1 MRVSANTFSDT
12 LITQL
17 GNLSVRQQR
26 LQNQAATGQR
36 VRLPEDDPVA
46 LRRALDMQSEFSS
59 NGQYTKNIDR
69 QLELAQASYNG
80 IKSLKTISDRASEI
94 ATQVDDLKS
103 PQELQFYAK
112 EITEMIKQAVHLLNA
127 TNRGDAIFGG
137 TVTDQPPYA
146 MTLDANGNVTATTY
160 QGNTAQAES
169 EIAEDIM
176 VTTQIVGENNTGSGP
191 RGLVT
196 DSRSGADLLN
206 HLISLQNNLIS
217 GNTAQIAAT
226 DRGNLANDE
235 DNLLY
240 HISSNGAIQARLET
254 TQALNTERG
263 LAIEGQVS
271 KEVDADLAQT
281 LVKLNQTQTAYQA
294 ALQSGARALNLSL
307 LDYLH

>member
-17 GNLSVRQQR
+17 NNLSVRQQR

-46 LRRALDMQSEFSS
+46 LRRVLDMQSEFSS

-103 PQELQFYAK
+103 PEELQFYAR
-112 EITEMIKQAVHLLNA
+112 EITEMLKQAVHLLNA

-137 TVTDQPPYA
+137 TVTDQPPFA
-146 MTLDANGNVTATTY
+146 MTLDANGNVTAVTY

-176 VTTQIVGENNTGSGP
+176 ISTQIVGENNSGSGP

-217 GNTAQIAAT
+217 GNTAAIAAT

-254 TQALNTERG
+254 TQALNAERG
-263 LAIEGQVS
+263 LAIEEQVS

-281 LVKLNQTQTAYQA
+281 MVKLSQTQTAYEA

-307 LDYLH
+307 LDYLR

>member
-17 GNLSVRQQR
+17 SNLSVRQQR

-59 NGQYTKNIDR
+59 NGQYTKNITR
-69 QLELAQASYNG
+69 QLELAQASYSG
-80 IKSLKTISDRASEI
+80 IKSLKSISDRASEI
-94 ATQVDDLKS
+94 AVQVDDLKS
-103 PQELQFYAK
+103 PEELQFYAK
-112 EITEMIKQAVHLLNA
+112 EITEMIKQAVHSLNA
-127 TNRGDAIFGG
+127 TNRGDSIFGG
-137 TVTDQPPYA
+137 TVTDQPPFN
-146 MTLDANGNVTATTY
+146 MTLDANGNVSAVTY

-169 EIAEDIM
+169 EIAENVMI
-176 VTTQIVGENNTGSGP
+176 TPQIVGENNTGNGP

-217 GNTAQIAAT
+217 GNTAQVAAT
-226 DRGNLANDE
+226 DRGNLAKDE

-254 TQALNTERG
+254 TQALNGERG
-263 LAIEGQVS
+263 LAIEEQVS
-271 KEVDADLAQT
+271 KEVDADLTQT

>member
-17 GNLSVRQQR
+17 NNLAVRQQR
-26 LQNQAATGQR
+26 LQSQAATGQR

-46 LRRALDMQSEFSS
+46 LRRVLDMQSEFSS

-103 PQELQFYAK
+103 PEELQFYAR
-112 EITEMIKQAVHLLNA
+112 EITEMLKQAVHLLNA

-137 TVTDQPPYA
+137 TVTDQPPFN
-146 MTLDANGNVTATTY
+146 MTLDANGNVTAVTY

-176 VTTQIVGENNTGSGP
+176 ISTQIVGENNSGSGP

-206 HLISLQNNLIS
+206 HLISLQNNLIA
-217 GNTAQIAAT
+217 GNTAAIAAT
-226 DRGNLANDE
+226 DRANLVNDE
-235 DNLLY
+235 ANLLY

-254 TQALNTERG
+254 TQVLNAERG
-263 LAIEGQVS
+263 LAIEEQVS

-281 LVKLNQTQTAYQA
+281 MVKLSQTQTAYEA
-294 ALQSGARALNLSL
+294 ALQSGAKALNLSL
-307 LDYLH
+307 LDYLR

>member
-1 MRVSANTFSDT
+1 MRVSANSFSDT

-17 GNLSVRQQR
+17 SNLAVRQQR
-26 LQNQAATGQR
+26 LQSQAATGQR

-46 LRRALDMQSEFSS
+46 LRRVLDLQSEFSS
-59 NGQYTKNIDR
+59 NGQYTKNIAR
-69 QLELAQASYNG
+69 QLELAQASYTG
-80 IKSLKTISDRASEI
+80 IKTLKTISDRASEI
-94 ATQVDDLKS
+94 ATQADGLKS

-112 EITEMIKQAVHLLNA
+112 EISESIKQAVQLLNA

-146 MTLDANGNVTATTY
+146 MTLDANGNVTAVTY
-160 QGNTAQAES
+160 QGNTAQAET
-169 EIAEDIM
+169 EIAQGVMI
-176 VTTQIVGENNTGSGP
+176 TPQAIGENNSGTGP

-206 HLISLQNNLIS
+206 HLISLQNNLLA

-226 DRGNLANDE
+226 DRGNLAKDE

-240 HISSNGAIQARLET
+240 HISANGAIQARLET
-254 TQALNTERG
+254 TQSLNGERG

>member
-17 GNLSVRQQR
+17 NNLSVRQQR
-26 LQNQAATGQR
+26 LQSQAATGQR

-46 LRRALDMQSEFSS
+46 LRRVLDMQSEFSS

-103 PQELQFYAK
+103 PEELQFYAR
-112 EITEMIKQAVHLLNA
+112 EITEMLKQAVHLLNA

-137 TVTDQPPYA
+137 TVTDQPPFA
-146 MTLDANGNVTATTY
+146 MTLDANGNVTAVTY

-176 VTTQIVGENNTGSGP
+176 ISTQIVGENNTGSGP

-217 GNTAQIAAT
+217 GNTAAIAAT

-254 TQALNTERG
+254 TQALNAERG
-263 LAIEGQVS
+263 LAIEEQVS

-281 LVKLNQTQTAYQA
+281 MVKLSQTQTAYEA

-307 LDYLH
+307 LDYLR

>member
-17 GNLSVRQQR
+17 NNLAVRQQR
-26 LQNQAATGQR
+26 LQSQAATGQR

-46 LRRALDMQSEFSS
+46 LRRVLDMQSEFSS

-103 PQELQFYAK
+103 PEELQFYAR
-112 EITEMIKQAVHLLNA
+112 EITEMLKQAVHLLNA

-137 TVTDQPPYA
+137 TVTDQPPFN
-146 MTLDANGNVTATTY
+146 MTLDANGNVTAVTY

-176 VTTQIVGENNTGSGP
+176 ISTQIVGENNSGSGP

-206 HLISLQNNLIS
+206 HLISLQNNLIA
-217 GNTAQIAAT
+217 GNTAAIAAT
-226 DRGNLANDE
+226 DRANLVNDE
-235 DNLLY
+235 ANLLY

-254 TQALNTERG
+254 TQVLNAERG
-263 LAIEGQVS
+263 LAIEEQVS

-281 LVKLNQTQTAYQA
+281 MVKLSQTQTAYEA

-307 LDYLH
+307 LDYLR

>member
-12 LITQL
+12 LIRQL
-17 GNLSVRQQR
+17 NNLAVRQQR

-46 LRRALDMQSEFSS
+46 LRRALDMQTEFSS
-59 NGQYTKNIDR
+59 NGQYTKNINR

-80 IKSLKTISDRASEI
+80 LKSIKTISDRTGEI

-103 PQELQFYAK
+103 PQELQFYAN
-112 EITEMIKQAVHLLNA
+112 EITEMIKQAVHLLND

-137 TVTDQPPYA
+137 TATDQPPYT
-146 MTLDANGNVTATTY
+146 MTLDANGAVTAVTY

-169 EIAEDIM
+169 EIAEGVM
-176 VTTQIVGENNTGSGP
+176 LSTQIVGENNTGSGP
-191 RGLVT
+191 RGLIT

-206 HLISLQNNLIS
+206 HLISLQNNLNS
-217 GNTAQIAAT
+217 GNVSQIT
-226 DRGNLANDE
+226 SVDRGNLAKDE

-254 TQALNTERG
+254 TQSLNGQRG
-263 LAIEGQVS
+263 LAIQEQVS

-281 LVKLNQTQTAYQA
+281 MVKLSQTQTAYQA
-294 ALQSGARALNLSL
+294 ALQSGASALNLSL
-307 LDYLH
+307 LDYLR

>member
-17 GNLSVRQQR
+17 NNLSVRQQR
-26 LQNQAATGQR
+26 LQSQAATGQR

-46 LRRALDMQSEFSS
+46 LRRVLDMQSEFSS

-103 PQELQFYAK
+103 PEELQFYAR
-112 EITEMIKQAVHLLNA
+112 EITEMLKQAVHLLNA

-137 TVTDQPPYA
+137 TVTDQPPFA
-146 MTLDANGNVTATTY
+146 MTLDVNGNVTAVTY

-176 VTTQIVGENNTGSGP
+176 ISTQIVGENNTGSGP

-217 GNTAQIAAT
+217 GNTAAIAAT
-226 DRGNLANDE
+226 DRANLVNDE
-235 DNLLY
+235 ANLLY

-254 TQALNTERG
+254 TQALNAERG
-263 LAIEGQVS
+263 LAIEEQVS

-281 LVKLNQTQTAYQA
+281 LVKLSQTQTAYEA
-294 ALQSGARALNLSL
+294 ALQSGAKALNLSL
-307 LDYLH
+307 LDYLR

>member
-17 GNLSVRQQR
+17 NNLSVRQQR
-26 LQNQAATGQR
+26 LQSQAATGQR

-46 LRRALDMQSEFSS
+46 LRRVLDMQSEFSS

-103 PQELQFYAK
+103 PEELQFYAR
-112 EITEMIKQAVHLLNA
+112 EITEMLKQAVHLLNA

-137 TVTDQPPYA
+137 TVTDQPPFA
-146 MTLDANGNVTATTY
+146 MTLDVNGNVTAVTY

-176 VTTQIVGENNTGSGP
+176 ISTQIVGENNTGSGP

-217 GNTAQIAAT
+217 GNTAAIAAT

-254 TQALNTERG
+254 TQALNAERG
-263 LAIEGQVS
+263 LAIEEQVS

-281 LVKLNQTQTAYQA
+281 MVKLSQTQTAYEA

-307 LDYLH
+307 LDYLR

>member
-17 GNLSVRQQR
+17 NNLSVRQQR
-26 LQNQAATGQR
+26 LQSQAATGQR

-46 LRRALDMQSEFSS
+46 LRRVLDMQSEFSS
-59 NGQYTKNIDR
+59 NGQYTRNIDR

-103 PQELQFYAK
+103 PEELQFYAR
-112 EITEMIKQAVHLLNA
+112 EITEMLKQAVHLLNA

-137 TVTDQPPYA
+137 TVTDQPPFN
-146 MTLDANGNVTATTY
+146 MTLDANGNVTAVTY

-176 VTTQIVGENNTGSGP
+176 LSTQIVGENNTGSGP

-217 GNTAQIAAT
+217 GNTAAIAAT

-254 TQALNTERG
+254 TQALNAERG
-263 LAIEGQVS
+263 LAIEEQVS

-281 LVKLNQTQTAYQA
+281 LVKLSQTQTAYEA

-307 LDYLH
+307 LDYLR